1 MSVAPTRGNLI
12 ALKQQLRLAI
22 QGYDLLER
30 KRTVIMRELVG
41 LIEEA
46 KKLQEELLST
56 FEEAYRSL
64 QKANLDLGIES
75 VEEYASGIPE
85 FKAMK
90 IIFSSV
96 MGVEVP
102 EIQIERFET
111 EIPYEIYSTNAALDQ
126 AYLVFRK
133 ALELV
138 ARVAVIENKV
148 YRLAHEAK
156 KTKKRVNALE
166 NLIIPRLKETIKY
179 IQDTLEELER
189 EELFRLKRLK
199 EKVAR

>member
-1 MSVAPTRGNLI
+1 M
-12 ALKQQLRLAI
+12 
-22 QGYDLLER
+22 
-30 KRTVIMRELVG
+30 
-41 LIEEA
+41 
-46 KKLQEELLST
+46 ST

-166 NLIIPRLKETIKY
+166 NLIIPHLKETIKY